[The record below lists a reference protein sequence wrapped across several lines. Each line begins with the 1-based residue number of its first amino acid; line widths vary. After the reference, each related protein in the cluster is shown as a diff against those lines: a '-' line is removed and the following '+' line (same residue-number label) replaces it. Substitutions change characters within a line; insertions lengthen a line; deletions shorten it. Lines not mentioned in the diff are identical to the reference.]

1 MASRPSIESVHPA
14 IEEYLKSLA
23 PEADPVLREM
33 EALAESRRFPIV
45 GPLVGRL
52 LALLALAVGARRVLE
67 LGSGYGYSAYWFAR
81 ALGPEGEIVCTEY
94 SHDNARLAREFL
106 ARGKVRPRVEFEVGD
121 ALELVDRHPG
131 PFDLIFMDIDK
142 ALYPKAFPKLL
153 PRLRSGGLLVT
164 DNMLWRG
171 AVLHPAEDDAT
182 RGIQT
187 YTRLLYGSDD
197 LFTILLPL
205 RDGVSVS
212 LRR

>member
-1 MASRPSIESVHPA
+1 MASRPSLQIVHPA
-14 IEEYLKSLA
+14 IEEYLKGLA
-23 PEADPVLREM
+23 PDQDLVLKEV

-81 ALGPEGEIVCTEY
+81 ALPPDGEIICTEY
-94 SHDNARLAREFL
+94 SADNARLAREFL
-106 ARGKVRPRVEFEVGD
+106 SRGKVKPRITYEVGD
-121 ALELVDRHPG
+121 ALELVDRLPG

-164 DNMLWRG
+164 DNMLWNG
-171 AVLHPAEDDAT
+171 AVLRPAEDDAT
-182 RGIQT
+182 RGVQA

-212 LRR
+212 LKR

>member
-1 MASRPSIESVHPA
+1 MTVRGPLEIVHPA

-23 PEADPVLREM
+23 PEPDPVLREM
-33 EALAESRRFPIV
+33 EALGESRHFPIV

-52 LALLALAVGARRVLE
+52 LALLALAVGARRILE

-94 SHDNARLAREFL
+94 SADNARLAREFF
-106 ARGKVRPRVEFEVGD
+106 ARAKLRPRITYEVGD
-121 ALELVDRHPG
+121 ALKLLDRHPG
-131 PFDLIFMDIDK
+131 PFDLVFMDIDK
-142 ALYPKAFPKLL
+142 ADYPTAFPKLL

-171 AVLHPAEDDAT
+171 AVLDPAEDAAT
-182 RGIQT
+182 RGIQA
-187 YTRLLYGSDD
+187 YTRLLYDAEE
-197 LFTILLPL
+197 LITVLLPI

-212 LRR
+212 LKR